1 MKYCME
7 CGAELVLKEC
17 INFGLNEGE
26 IPFCPVCS
34 EFRFPMFNVA
44 VSTIIFNK
52 DFSKTL
58 LIQQYGRKNNI
69 LVAGYVT
76 KGENL
81 AEALKREIKE
91 ETGLDVIDTKFND
104 SEYFEKSNSLIC
116 NFITRVG
123 SEDFKLT
130 EEVDYAAWY
139 DLNTAKEVI
148 YHNGLAESFLLKALE
163 KIPQYV
169 LR

>member
-1 MKYCME
+1 ME

>member
-1 MKYCME
+1 ME

-123 SEDFKLT
+123 NEDFKLT